1 MDRHLSLQTYV
12 PRLIADWVKEQARDQ
27 KVSVSIIVRDHLVDV
42 WQRENAPR
50 GKRAAL
56 DPARQNLF
64 ITVALDA
71 LLASNPDAQLPQRTH
86 EAYRRRL
93 ERLGLSAASTSGGG
107 DEA

>member
-12 PRLIADWVKEQARDQ
+12 PRLIADWVKQQARDQ

-42 WQRENAPR
+42 WQRENAPKS
-50 GKRAAL
+50 KRAAF
-56 DPARQNLF
+56 DPVRQSLF

-71 LLASNPDAQLPQRTH
+71 LLSSHPDGQLRQRTH
-86 EAYRRRL
+86 EAYARQLARR
-93 ERLGLSAASTSGGG
+93 GLSREAG

>member
-12 PRLIADWVKEQARDQ
+12 PRLIADWVKQQARDQ
-27 KVSVSIIVRDHLVDV
+27 NVSVSIIVRDHLVEV
-42 WQRENAPR
+42 WQRENAPKS
-50 GKRAAL
+50 KRAAL

-71 LLASNPDAQLPQRTH
+71 LLSSHPDGQLRQRTH
-86 EAYRRRL
+86 EAYARQLARR
-93 ERLGLSAASTSGGG
+93 GLSREAG